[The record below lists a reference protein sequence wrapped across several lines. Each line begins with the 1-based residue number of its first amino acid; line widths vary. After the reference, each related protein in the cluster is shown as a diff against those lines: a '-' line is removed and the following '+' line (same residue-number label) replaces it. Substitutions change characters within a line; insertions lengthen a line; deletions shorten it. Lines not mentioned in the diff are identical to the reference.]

1 MYESTLK
8 SNYPQTLD
16 AACATTQSEIQE
28 KFQSLESNMHY
39 LSTALDGLENRLIPV
54 LRIDTANE
62 INKAPGA
69 PQPIMSPVAERL
81 TSVSSQA
88 SSISGR
94 IDKLLHL
101 LAL

>member
-16 AACATTQSEIQE
+16 AACATSQSEIQE
-28 KFQSLESNMHY
+28 KFQSLESNLHY
-39 LSTALDGLENRLIPV
+39 LSAALDGLEHRLIPIC
-54 LRIDTANE
+54 RIDGGNE
-62 INKAPGA
+62 INKANGA
-69 PQPIMSPVAERL
+69 PQPLLSPVAERINAA
-81 TSVSSQA
+81 SFQA
-88 SSISGR
+88 LSISAR